1 MNLKETT
8 EAYAVEYKQGRYDI
22 FCSNM
27 GLKECWEHFKY
38 VQKFGIYK
46 DEFQAR
52 MVKLSF
58 ETHKWG
64 GGHITLLRVFAE

>member
-8 EAYAVEYKQGRYDI
+8 ESYAVEYKQGRYDI

-38 VQKFGIYK
+38 VQKFGI
-46 DEFQAR
+46 
-52 MVKLSF
+52 KLF
-58 ETHKWG
+58 IQDRAT
-64 GGHITLLRVFAE
+64 F